1 MRVAPAI
8 ELTQSEAKIL
18 QLLSRA
24 GKTPARLM
32 KRAKIIVLAA
42 QGERNEVIAEKLGL
56 DGRVVSRWRR
66 RFVEKRLAGIEKDLP
81 RGGRKPSKREQVG
94 PLIIETTT
102 QTKPPAATHW
112 SVRTLGERLGID
124 KSMVHRV
131 WRASGLRP
139 HLSKTFKVSN
149 DKKFIEKVIDVVGL
163 YLNPPEHALVLCADE
178 KTSVQALDRT
188 QPGLPMIK
196 GRLGTMTHDYK
207 RNGTT
212 TLFAALEMAEG
223 KVITTCMD
231 RHRHQEW
238 IKFLNLIDRQTPAD
252 LDLHLIVDNY
262 ATHKHPKV
270 QAWLK
275 RHPRFYFHFVPTSSS
290 WLNLVERWFRDL
302 TDKQIRRG
310 VFHSVDDLIAAIQA
324 YVEHHN
330 NHPKPFVWTAKAE
343 DIIAN
348 YRRAKAVLHKVQTA

>member
-1 MRVAPAI
+1 
-8 ELTQSEAKIL
+8 
-18 QLLSRA
+18 
-24 GKTPARLM
+24 M
-32 KRAKIIVLAA
+32 KRAKIVLLAG
-42 QGERNEVIAEKLGL
+42 QGERNEVIAESLGIH
-56 DGRVVSRWRR
+56 RHQVSRWRR
-66 RFVEKRLAGIEKDLP
+66 RFVARGLAGIEKDLP
-81 RGGRKPSKREQVG
+81 RAGRKPSKREQVTA
-94 PLIIETTT
+94 LIIETTT
-102 QTKPPAATHW
+102 QTKPTAATHW
-112 SVRTLGERLGID
+112 SVRRLAEKLGID

-131 WRASGLRP
+131 WRAGGLKP

-149 DKKFIEKVIDVVGL
+149 DKHFIEKVVDVVGL

-188 QPGLPMIK
+188 QPGLPIKK

-223 KVITTCMD
+223 SVITTCMD

-238 IKFLNLIDRQTPAD
+238 IKFLNLIDRQTPAS

-270 QAWLK
+270 KAWHK
-275 RHPRFYFHFVPTSSS
+275 RHRRFHFHFVPTSSS

-343 DIIAN
+343 DIIAK
-348 YRRAKAVLHKVQTA
+348 YRRAKAVLDKAQTA

>member
-8 ELTQSEAKIL
+8 ELTQSETKIL
-18 QLLSRA
+18 QSLSRA

-102 QTKPPAATHW
+102 QTKPPVATHW
-112 SVRTLGERLGID
+112 SVRTLGETLGID

-149 DKKFIEKVIDVVGL
+149 DKKFIEKVID
-163 YLNPPEHALVLCADE
+163 
-178 KTSVQALDRT
+178 
-188 QPGLPMIK
+188 
-196 GRLGTMTHDYK
+196 
-207 RNGTT
+207 
-212 TLFAALEMAEG
+212 
-223 KVITTCMD
+223 
-231 RHRHQEW
+231 
-238 IKFLNLIDRQTPAD
+238 
-252 LDLHLIVDNY
+252 
-262 ATHKHPKV
+262 
-270 QAWLK
+270 
-275 RHPRFYFHFVPTSSS
+275 
-290 WLNLVERWFRDL
+290 
-302 TDKQIRRG
+302 
-310 VFHSVDDLIAAIQA
+310 
-324 YVEHHN
+324 
-330 NHPKPFVWTAKAE
+330 
-343 DIIAN
+343 
-348 YRRAKAVLHKVQTA
+348 

>member
-1 MRVAPAI
+1 MRIAPLI
-8 ELTQSEAKIL
+8 KLTEREIKIVRSW
-18 QLLSRA
+18 SRGGQTA
-24 GKTPARLM
+24 ARLM
-32 KRAKIIVLAA
+32 KRAKILLLAA
-42 QGERNEVIAEKLGL
+42 QGERNETIAESLGM
-56 DGRVVSRWRR
+56 DRKQVSRWRR
-66 RFVEKRLAGIEKDLP
+66 RFVEKRLAGIERDLP
-81 RGGRKPSKREQVG
+81 RGGRKPGKREQVT

-102 QTKPPAATHW
+102 RTKPANATHW
-112 SVRTLGERLGID
+112 SVRTLGEKLGID

-131 WRASGLRP
+131 WRDSGLKP

-149 DKKFIEKVIDVVGL
+149 DKKFIEKVVDVVGL

-188 QPGLPMIK
+188 QPGLPLVK

-223 KVITTCMD
+223 SVIATCMD

-238 IKFLNLIDRQTPAD
+238 IKFLNRIDRQTPAE

-262 ATHKHPKV
+262 ATHKHPRVK
-270 QAWLK
+270 AWLK
-275 RHPRFYFHFVPTSSS
+275 RHRRFHCHFVPTSSS

-302 TDKQIRRG
+302 TDKRIRRG
-310 VFHSVDDLIAAIQA
+310 VFNSVAELIAAINA

-330 NHPKPFVWTAKAE
+330 NHPKQFVWTAKAE
-343 DIIAN
+343 DIIAK
-348 YRRAKAVLHKVQTA
+348 YRRAKAVLDKVLTA

>member
-1 MRVAPAI
+1 
-8 ELTQSEAKIL
+8 
-18 QLLSRA
+18 
-24 GKTPARLM
+24 M
-32 KRAKIIVLAA
+32 KRAKILLLAA
-42 QGERNEVIAEKLGL
+42 QGERNETIAESLGM
-56 DGRVVSRWRR
+56 DRKQVSRWRR
-66 RFVEKRLAGIEKDLP
+66 RFVEKRLAGIERDLP
-81 RGGRKPSKREQVG
+81 RGGRKPGKREQVT

-102 QTKPPAATHW
+102 RTKPANATHW
-112 SVRTLGERLGID
+112 SVRTLGEKLGID

-131 WRASGLRP
+131 WQASGLKP

-149 DKKFIEKVIDVVGL
+149 DKKFIEKVVDVVGL

-188 QPGLPMIK
+188 QPGLPLVK

-223 KVITTCMD
+223 SVIATGMD

-238 IKFLNLIDRQTPAD
+238 IKFLNRIDRQTPAE

-262 ATHKHPKV
+262 ATHKHPRVK
-270 QAWLK
+270 AWLK
-275 RHPRFYFHFVPTSSS
+275 RHRRFHCHFVPTSSS

-302 TDKQIRRG
+302 TDKRIRRG
-310 VFHSVDDLIAAIQA
+310 VFNSVAELIAAINA

-330 NHPKPFVWTAKAE
+330 NHPKQFVWTAKAE
-343 DIIAN
+343 DIIAK
-348 YRRAKAVLHKVQTA
+348 YRRAKAVLDKVLTA

>member
-1 MRVAPAI
+1 MRVAPSI
-8 ELTQSEAKIL
+8 ELTESEIKIL
-18 QLLSRA
+18 RSWSR
-24 GKTPARLM
+24 GGQTPARLM
-32 KRAKIIVLAA
+32 KRAKIILLAA
-42 QGERNEVIAEKLGL
+42 QGERNETIAESLGI
-56 DGRVVSRWRR
+56 DRKQVSRWRR
-66 RFVEKRLAGIEKDLP
+66 RFVRKRLAGIEKDLK
-81 RGGRKPSKREQVG
+81 RGGRKPSKREQVA

-102 QTKPPAATHW
+102 QTKPANATHW
-112 SVRTLGERLGID
+112 SVRTLGEKLGID

-131 WRASGLRP
+131 WRASGLKP
-139 HLSKTFKVSN
+139 HLSKSFKVSN

-188 QPGLPMIK
+188 QPGLPIVK
-196 GRLGTMTHDYK
+196 GRSGTMTHDYK

-223 KVITTCMD
+223 SVIATCMN

-238 IKFLNLIDRQTPAD
+238 IKFLNLIDRQTPAK

-270 QAWLK
+270 KAWLK
-275 RHPRFYFHFVPTSSS
+275 RHRRFHFHFVPTSSS

-302 TDKQIRRG
+302 TDKRIRRG
-310 VFHSVDDLIAAIQA
+310 VFKSVADLIAAINA
-324 YVEHHN
+324 YVQYHN

-343 DIIAN
+343 DIIAK
-348 YRRAKAVLHKVQTA
+348 YRRAKAVLDKVLTA

>member
-8 ELTQSEAKIL
+8 ELTESETNIL
-18 QLLSRA
+18 KTWSRA

-32 KRAKIIVLAA
+32 RRAKIIVLAA
-42 QGERNEVIAEKLGL
+42 QGERNEVIAEKLGIDSRL
-56 DGRVVSRWRR
+56 VSRWRR
-66 RFVEKRLAGIEKDLP
+66 RFAEKRLAGIEKDYP
-81 RGGRKPSKREQVG
+81 RGGRKPSKREQATA
-94 PLIIETTT
+94 LIIETTT
-102 QTKPPAATHW
+102 QTKPANATHW
-112 SVRTLGERLGID
+112 SVRTLAEKLGID

-131 WRASGLRP
+131 WRASGLKP

-163 YLNPPEHALVLCADE
+163 YLNPPERALVLCADE

-188 QPGLPMIK
+188 QPGLPMVK

-223 KVITTCMD
+223 SVIATCMD

-238 IKFLNLIDRQTPAD
+238 IKFLNLIDRQTPAM

-270 QAWLK
+270 KAWLK
-275 RHPRFYFHFVPTSSS
+275 RHPRFHFHFVPTSSS

-310 VFHSVDDLIAAIQA
+310 VFKSVADLIAAIQA
-324 YVEHHN
+324 YVDYHN

-343 DIIAN
+343 DIIAK
-348 YRRAKAVLHKVQTA
+348 YRRAMAVLNKVQTA

>member
-8 ELTQSEAKIL
+8 ELTESEIV
-18 QLLSRA
+18 LLKTWSR
-24 GKTPARLM
+24 GGTTPARLM
-32 KRAKIIVLAA
+32 QRAKIVMLAA
-42 QGERNEVIAEKLGL
+42 QGDRNQAIAEKLRI
-56 DGRVVSRWRR
+56 DARVVSRWRH
-66 RFVEKRLAGIEKDLP
+66 RFFDKRLAGIEQDLP
-81 RGGRKPSKREQVG
+81 RGGRKPSKRVKVT

-102 QTKPPAATHW
+102 QTKPANATHW
-112 SVRTLGERLGID
+112 SVRTMAEKLGID
-124 KSMVHRV
+124 KSMVLRV
-131 WRASGLRP
+131 WQASGLKP

-149 DKKFIEKVIDVVGL
+149 DKHFIEKVLDVVGL
-163 YLNPPEHALVLCADE
+163 YLDPPEHALVLCADE

-188 QPGLPMIK
+188 QPGLPIVK

-212 TLFAALEMAEG
+212 TLFAAMEMAEG
-223 KVITTCMD
+223 SVISTCMD

-238 IKFLNLIDRQTPAD
+238 IKFLNLIDHRTPAD

-275 RHPRFYFHFVPTSSS
+275 RHRRFHFHFVPTSSS

-302 TDKQIRRG
+302 TDKRIRRG
-310 VFHSVDDLIAAIQA
+310 VFKSVADLIAAIQA
-324 YVEHHN
+324 YVDYHN
-330 NHPKPFVWTAKAE
+330 DHPNPFVWTAKAE
-343 DIIAN
+343 DIIAK
-348 YRRAKAVLHKVQTA
+348 YRRAKAVLNKLQTA